1 MTANDSTGT
10 FIAGFVIGGLI
21 GTAIAQILA
30 PQTGKRA
37 DTTTQ
42 MPWHG
47 FRVRHSQRLGQD
59 GSVNASL
66 SSVR

>member
-1 MTANDSTGT
+1 MTANESTGT

-30 PQTGKRA
+30 PQTGKP
-37 DTTTQ
+37 TNSTKQ

-47 FRVRHSQRLGQD
+47 PKVRHTHGTVQS

-66 SSVR
+66 SSAG